1 MTDLATRSRADTAP
15 ALRAVQ
21 VLAVLT
27 VAELLWQFATA
38 GQMVG
43 PLHNRGAHELHSAG
57 AIVLH
62 VLTALLTV
70 AAVAYWRG
78 RGAPLWPA
86 VLSAVVFVLT
96 FVQAYL
102 GDNGT
107 LYLHVPGALVLT
119 LGSVWVLAW
128 SFTPGARLHAGAA
141 ARHHT

>member
-1 MTDLATRSRADTAP
+1 MTDTAARPRTGTTAP

-21 VLAVLT
+21 VAAVLT
-27 VAELLWQFATA
+27 ALELLWQFATA

-43 PLHNRGAHELHSAG
+43 PLHSRGAHELHSAG
-57 AIVLH
+57 AILLH
-62 VLTALLTV
+62 LLTGVLTI

-102 GDNGT
+102 GDDGT

-128 SFTPGARLHAGAA
+128 SFTPGARRVAAGP
-141 ARHHT
+141 RHHG